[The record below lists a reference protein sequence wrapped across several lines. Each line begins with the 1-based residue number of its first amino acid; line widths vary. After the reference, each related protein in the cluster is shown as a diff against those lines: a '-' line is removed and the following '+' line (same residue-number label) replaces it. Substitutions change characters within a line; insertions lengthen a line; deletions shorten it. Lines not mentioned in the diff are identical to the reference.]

1 MFAEDTKSKSKFYV
15 KDELIYNEDS
25 MALLL
30 TLMSGLDFLT
40 FSMEL
45 NSALLDPTKGIDR
58 ASHPNPNPNPNSAL
72 LDPTKGI
79 DRASHPNSQ
88 FDYFTY
94 TMTALGRLHTLDF
107 CLQSSCPFPFV
118 LIAYVI

>member
-15 KDELIYNEDS
+15 KDALIYNEDS

-58 ASHPNPNPNPNSAL
+58 ASHPN
-72 LDPTKGI
+72 
-79 DRASHPNSQ
+79 SQ

-107 CLQSSCPFPFV
+107 CLHSSCPFPFV